1 MDILGFAFI
10 ALLLVISPGPN
21 AVLVLKTLSV
31 SGKQAV
37 SVQLLGICSA
47 TFLHGLFSVLGIS
60 ALMLQSAN
68 LFTAVKLAGA
78 AYLGYLGIKAIR
90 QAFMNTHPANVS
102 SSTDQREQVEQS
114 VPVKHQPTFIAAFGE
129 GFITQVLNPKVS
141 MFYLAAFPQ
150 FLGAQF
156 LAPDATLISQ
166 AMALVTIHASMIF
179 VWFSLVSRVFVRFQ
193 QGPNKVRLDRWVQGL
208 SGAVMLYFSALIVT
222 SK

>member
-1 MDILGFAFI
+1 MDIIGFAFI

-21 AVLVLKTLSV
+21 AVLVLKTLST

-37 SVQLLGICSA
+37 SIQLLGLCSA
-47 TFLHGLFSVLGIS
+47 TFLHGLFSVLGMS

-78 AYLGYLGIKAIR
+78 AYLGYLGVKALW
-90 QAFMNTHPANVS
+90 QAFQGSSQTGAKAYRHDNTRITARPAS
-102 SSTDQREQVEQS
+102 
-114 VPVKHQPTFIAAFGE
+114 FAAFSE
-129 GFITQVLNPKVS
+129 GFITQILNPKVS

-156 LAPDATLISQ
+156 LAPNAALVAQ
-166 AMALVTIHASMIF
+166 AMGLVAIHASLIF
-179 VWFSLVSRVFVRFQ
+179 IWFSLVSRAFVRLQ
-193 QGPNKVRLDRWVQGL
+193 RGPNTAGIERSIQGF
-208 SGAVMLYFSALIVT
+208 SGAVMLYFSSLIVA